1 MRAAGIAF
9 ALVAAACE
17 QHADPCFTPQ
27 SKIEDLRVL
36 GIAVD
41 PPDPVVD
48 FQSGTIEPV
57 RLSALIVEP
66 GKGSTGSYH
75 VAWALCVPST
85 TTPGCANATVVMS
98 DPEWKRDSSV
108 ELHVPRD
115 LIAAAEAADPL
126 HGFGGIRVLA
136 ERRVDGANPATAT
149 TPIIFSRTSPAQ
161 RNHPPAIAGLRV
173 TPQGGSTGT
182 APPPPNATNVFVGV
196 PTGLRPVLLPGAME
210 EYDTVDLDGN
220 RVHLQERI
228 RYSFYATPGLSM
240 GRLLLRSVGGNVV
253 YYPNGTDVEADEP
266 PPGTPDTP
274 GGLMLVEAVRRGG
287 VIGTI
292 WIVARDSRGA
302 TSWLEVPVAGIEV
315 DPNCQTGGAQ
325 TGCPELDFGCL

>member
-1 MRAAGIAF
+1 MAF
-9 ALVAAACE
+9 VALLAAACE
-17 QHADPCFTPQ
+17 QHPDPCFTPQ
-27 SKIEDLRVL
+27 SKVEDLRVL

-41 PPDPVVD
+41 PPDPTAD
-48 FQSGTIEPV
+48 LQSGDVDAV

-66 GKGSTGSYH
+66 GKGSTGTYS

-85 TTPGCANATVVMS
+85 TTPGCANGTVVMT
-98 DPEWKRDSSV
+98 DAEWKSDSSV
-108 ELHVPRD
+108 ELQVPAD
-115 LIAAAEAADPL
+115 LVAAAEAADPL

-136 ERRVDGANPATAT
+136 ELRVAGAKPATAT
-149 TPIIFSRTSPAQ
+149 TPIIFSRKPPAQ
-161 RNHPPAIAGLRV
+161 RNHPPVMEGLRV
-173 TPQGGSTGT
+173 TPHGGSTGN
-182 APPPPNATNVFVGV
+182 APPPPAPANVFVGV
-196 PTGLRPVLLPGAME
+196 PTGLRPVLMPGAME
-210 EYDTVDLDGN
+210 EYDTVDLEGN
-220 RVHLQERI
+220 PVHLQERI
-228 RYSFYATPGLSM
+228 RYSFYATPGLSV

-274 GGLMLVEAVRRGG
+274 GGLMILEAVKRGG

-302 TSWLEVPVAGIEV
+302 TSWLEVLVDGIEG
-315 DPNCQTGGAQ
+315 DPNCLAGGAQ